1 MRDPVDLM
9 ARYGKPFVAGT
20 IVMCGTIGAI
30 GGIRPAARF
39 DMELE
44 DPVLKRRMAHGYD
57 VIALPVVS

>member
-1 MRDPVDLM
+1 M
-9 ARYGKPFVAGT
+9 
-20 IVMCGTIGAI
+20 MCGTLGAI

-57 VIALPVVS
+57 VVALPVVS